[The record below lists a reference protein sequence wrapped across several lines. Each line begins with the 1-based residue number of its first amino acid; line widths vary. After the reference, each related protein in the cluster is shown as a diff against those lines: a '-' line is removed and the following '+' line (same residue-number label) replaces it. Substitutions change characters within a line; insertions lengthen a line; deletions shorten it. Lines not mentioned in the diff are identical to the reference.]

1 VTDELK
7 CVMSGEGDVVT
18 LAVAGEVDVLTG
30 ESFETAVIT
39 AVERSGVRVDLD
51 LAEVAFM
58 GSEGITTLVRALRR
72 AEPRGVRLHIT
83 AASRQ
88 VQMVLDLTGIAAMFE

>member
-1 VTDELK
+1 MTDELR

-30 ESFETAVIT
+30 EAFETAVIT
-39 AVERSGVRVDLD
+39 ALERAAVRVDLD

-58 GSEGITTLVRALRR
+58 GSEGISSLVKALRR
-72 AEPRGVRLHIT
+72 AEPRGVTLRIT

-88 VQMVLDLTGIAAMFE
+88 VNMVLDLTGIAAMFD